1 MSEFLKLDADERR
14 EALLAAEVAHES
26 NLPAYI
32 IEKDYWVTITL
43 KILYLIIAPKYS
55 KKSSIPFVFKGG
67 TSLSKCFKVINR
79 MSEDIDLSLSLE
91 LLGHDAVVKQKDVS
105 RKKLQQAANE
115 IQDSAKKFVAENLL
129 QQITDELE
137 KLDGSVNISLE
148 ENGLDI
154 GIYYPKALPEDNYG
168 TGVLPRVLLETGGLS
183 DDNPTEVVQIH
194 HMLGESV
201 ESLDDGNFE
210 VVALAPVRTMLEKM
224 FGVHTNLT
232 QRKEQDKY
240 ARHLFDIIQLNQL
253 FPDWVK
259 SSDLFFAHVDFSDAN
274 YKTHQASCDTA
285 RNGPIKL
292 CPDCVEMAAHYKS
305 DWDKMSDMFPG
316 GELPY
321 TYEKLIEAVNIV
333 EGKANEKFYLNSLS
347 D

>member
-43 KILYLIIAPKYS
+43 KILYLIIAPKYA

-105 RKKLQQAANE
+105 RKKLQQAANT

-168 TGVLPRVLLETGGLS
+168 IGVLPRVLLETGGLS

-194 HMLGESV
+194 HMLGEC
-201 ESLDDGNFE
+201 
-210 VVALAPVRTMLEKM
+210 
-224 FGVHTNLT
+224 
-232 QRKEQDKY
+232 
-240 ARHLFDIIQLNQL
+240 I
-253 FPDWVK
+253 
-259 SSDLFFAHVDFSDAN
+259 FS
-274 YKTHQASCDTA
+274 CTA
-285 RNGPIKL
+285 I
-292 CPDCVEMAAHYKS
+292 
-305 DWDKMSDMFPG
+305 
-316 GELPY
+316 
-321 TYEKLIEAVNIV
+321 T
-333 EGKANEKFYLNSLS
+333 
-347 D
+347 